1 MTKRGS
7 WRELF
12 YSIAGLIGILASIA
26 IPVLIVTGVFE
37 VVRGLSPA
45 NGLYRVVAQTLA
57 FRRRKWRRVS
67 LDNPCARDGC
77 RGEPAQVLRGI
88 LSGRV

>member
-45 NGLYRVVAQTLA
+45 NGFYRVVAWGIVWAVVCVVFAGGAIGLGYV
-57 FRRRKWRRVS
+57 RRVY
-67 LDNPCARDGC
+67 
-77 RGEPAQVLRGI
+77 EAQK
-88 LSGRV
+88 